1 MRCTWSEG
9 MVMPA
14 MTPHQAPPL
23 RQLGLHFIV
32 VTVFNVLC
40 AALITWGL
48 KMGGD
53 FRENLVY
60 SLCIGT
66 LALLFID
73 GGRLLLWRGGRAQ
86 LPGFML
92 LTICAL
98 PAAQFLGSL
107 AAGALLGIP
116 RRHALPGS
124 SGYPVALLIF
134 TMMAG
139 VATTWFFY
147 SRGRMASLA
156 AEAEAEKARAAAQE
170 RLALQA
176 QLQMLQAQIE
186 PHMLF
191 NTLANLQGLIAIDPP
206 RAAHLLEQLIVY
218 LRAALDAARAA
229 QTTLDAEFAL
239 LQAYL
244 ELMSVRMGSRL
255 AYALDLPPELR
266 GVAIAPMLLQPLVE
280 NAIRHGLEPKI
291 EGGRIDIRAARED
304 GMLLLSVA
312 DTGLGLEA
320 PAQHG
325 SRMALANIDERLRA
339 LYGDAARFTLHPNA
353 PCGAIAEIRIAM
365 P

>member
-1 MRCTWSEG
+1 MS
-9 MVMPA
+9 A
-14 MTPHQAPPL
+14 MTPNQKPPL
-23 RQLGLHFIV
+23 RQFGLHFVV

-66 LALLFID
+66 FALVFID
-73 GGRLLLWRGGRAQ
+73 GGRLLLWSSGKAK

-92 LTICAL
+92 LT
-98 PAAQFLGSL
+98 L
-107 AAGALLGIP
+107 AALLGIP

-124 SGYPVALLIF
+124 AGYPVELLIF

-147 SRGRMASLA
+147 SRGRMATLA

-170 RLALQA
+170 RLAMEA

-206 RAAHLLEQLIVY
+206 RAQHLLEQLIVY
-218 LRAALDAARAA
+218 LRAALDASRAA
-229 QTTLDAEFAL
+229 QTTLDKEFAL
-239 LQAYL
+239 LRAYL
-244 ELMSVRMGSRL
+244 ELMAVRMGSRL
-255 AYALDLPPELR
+255 AFELHLPPELR
-266 GVAIAPMLLQPLVE
+266 DAAIAPMLLQPLVE

-291 EGGRIDIRAARED
+291 EGGRIDIRAATEAD
-304 GMLLLSVA
+304 MLVLTVA
-312 DTGLGLEA
+312 DTGLGPDA

-325 SRMALANIDERLRA
+325 SGLALANIGERLRA
-339 LYGDAARFTLHPNA
+339 LHGNNACFILEPNA
-353 PCGAIAEIRIAM
+353 PCGAIAEIRIKT